1 MVLDAM
7 GYGARQ
13 ARNSMEYEWLV
24 ILSRSDLGHIMV
36 LTEGVEIR
44 IEGIDL
50 VFV

>member
-1 MVLDAM
+1 MLWGMALV
-7 GYGARQ
+7 RREI
-13 ARNSMEYEWLV
+13 ARNTSVLV
-24 ILSRSDLGHIMV
+24 ILSRSNLGHIMV